1 MVGSR
6 LTWIVAGAV
15 LTLVGFGVADALRS
29 SDAEAPPSTTAATAT
44 EGESSDVAA
53 PCRPKQI
60 AVSIDIRKPDW
71 QNQPGYVGDAAW
83 KQSRV
88 ATMVVR
94 NVGSGACDLHEEW
107 HFLITDRRG
116 HSVGRWN
123 SEGLVLVGRYAPGAE
138 KAFSLPAME
147 YATSLERPAYRC
159 DYPGP
164 YVALARVGRNSARR
178 GNLSSSE
185 ITC

>member
-15 LTLVGFGVADALRS
+15 LTLGGFGVADALRS
-29 SDAEAPPSTTAATAT
+29 SDAEAPPSTTAATTT
-44 EGESSDVAA
+44 EGESSGVEAL
-53 PCRPKQI
+53 CRPKQI
-60 AVSIDIRKPDW
+60 AVSIDSRKPDW
-71 QNQPGYVGDAAW
+71 RNQPGYVGDAAW

-88 ATMVVR
+88 ATVVVQ
-94 NVGSGACDLHEEW
+94 NVGSRACDLHEEW

-116 HSVGRWN
+116 HSVGLWAN
-123 SEGLVLVGRYAPGAE
+123 EGLVLVGRYAPGAE
-138 KAFSLPAME
+138 KTFSLPA
-147 YATSLERPAYRC
+147 LNLPDRPYPHC
-159 DYPGP
+159 NYPGP
-164 YVALARVGRNSARR
+164 HVALARVGRISARR